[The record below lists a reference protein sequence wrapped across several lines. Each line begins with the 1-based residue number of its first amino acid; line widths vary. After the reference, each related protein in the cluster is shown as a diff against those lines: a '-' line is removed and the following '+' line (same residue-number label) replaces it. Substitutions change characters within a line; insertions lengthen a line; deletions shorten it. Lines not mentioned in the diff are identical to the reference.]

1 MTDQQIGCRKQVWGM
16 TESQA
21 VRQDVTDAHK
31 KARHPNWMTTIP
43 HHHHEEKAQLY
54 GGMNTWSAPC
64 RERVKVTKIVRLEC
78 M

>member
-31 KARHPNWMTTIP
+31 KARRPNWMKTIP
-43 HHHHEEKAQLY
+43 HHHHEEKAQL
-54 GGMNTWSAPC
+54 
-64 RERVKVTKIVRLEC
+64 
-78 M
+78 